1 MRRRRPHH
9 GGLICDHLATVSA
22 DPHLRDLLDKQAIH
36 ELLLRYCRGLDRC
49 DEALLAS
56 AFHPDAVVEH
66 TGQTLTG
73 ARIAGFLVSRS
84 LQAGSRHAHYL
95 ANHLVGVRGDDADSE
110 CYFFSYRIGL
120 GQAEI
125 QTFKGRYLD
134 RFERRSGEWRI
145 ARRTVVID
153 WSTRE
158 PFSHADLFPG
168 APRGA
173 RSHDDPSY
181 SLSLLDPD

>member
-1 MRRRRPHH
+1 M
-9 GGLICDHLATVSA
+9 ATISA
-22 DPHLRDLLDKQAIH
+22 DPFRELLDKQAIH
-36 ELLLRYCRGLDRC
+36 ETLLRYCRGLDRC
-49 DEALLAS
+49 DEAMLAS
-56 AFHPDAVVEH
+56 AFHSDAMVEH
-66 TGQTLTG
+66 GGQTLSG

-95 ANHLVGVRGDDADSE
+95 ANHLVGVSCDAADSE
-110 CYFFSYRIGL
+110 CYFFSYRIGP
-120 GQAEI
+120 GEAGI

-134 RFERRSGEWRI
+134 RFERRAGEWRI

-173 RSHDDPSY
+173 RSRDDPSY
-181 SLSLLDPD
+181 GLRLLDPT

>member
-73 ARIAGFLVSRS
+73 ARIAGVLVSRS
-84 LQAGSRHAHYL
+84 
-95 ANHLVGVRGDDADSE
+95 DSE

-134 RFERRSGEWRI
+134 RFERRAGEWRI

-158 PFSHADLFPG
+158 PFSHADLLPG

-173 RSHDDPSY
+173 RSRDDPSY
-181 SLSLLDPD
+181 SLSLLDLA